1 MARVNSADG
10 FSDGHADG
18 DADGDAVGSSDTAG
32 TSDPVTGIGR
42 RTVLRTGAFGALG
55 AAALWGLGS
64 GREVAAAPAHDGAFG
79 YGVASGDPT
88 ADSVIIWT
96 RFTPRVDGEPALP
109 GSGQGAPTP
118 VRWTVSPTA
127 DCTEAVATGVVTT
140 SPDSDHVVKV
150 DVTGLDPYTEYF
162 YVFAAG
168 DETSEVGRTRTAPDE
183 PGTTHALRF
192 AQVSCANYTGGHFGT
207 YAAIAERDDLDFVL
221 HLGDYFYEYGN
232 GDDRY
237 GPDELIGERD
247 HRPAHEI
254 VSLEDYRTRLAQYRA
269 DPDLREAHRL
279 HPFITAFDDH
289 EITNNAWSDGAEN
302 HNEGEGDYAAR
313 MSASFQAYTEWLPI
327 RVDPATT
334 EDGTV
339 FHRRFTYGDLADLS
353 VVETRQHRSEQVAS
367 FVLIGGPGT
376 NEELNDPDRQIMDGA
391 QMEWLQDGL
400 TAQRRW
406 HLVGNQVMVSPL
418 AWPGQYMGDVQGSV
432 MINGDAWDGYRADQ
446 KSLLTHMARQPAS
459 SGDTVIL
466 TGDIHSCWVEDLVA
480 DPDAVLETAIQSYP
494 PAAQAAAETAAA
506 KGAATPAANPSPAPA
521 AREGSP
527 IPPMIAEPVP
537 VPEQLT
543 FASDPAPAGV
553 EFVCPSISSDGFYEI
568 VRSVLQSPTV
578 SVGAVKLAEA
588 VLGAI
593 NPHLRWMDGIGH
605 GFILIDVT
613 EERVQADFHL
623 TEEPSSSQPDP
634 RVDPSHRPHHRVSFQ
649 TLAGSRATSKAS
661 GPVGPR
667 SDAPRRAECAP
678 APSDDP
684 TSPHPTATEAPT
696 PTGGPTASGSPT
708 PSRTPSPTGTP
719 VPSRT
724 PSRTPAPKPTS
735 EPSRSQSPSRPPRPA
750 PSGSPSWPSAPPSDD
765 PRRHPQPGGSA
776 SPQLNDRLPRT
787 GGEMGGALGLGIAAV
802 AGGLGLTVAARRRRA
817 AAHDAPDAHVA
828 HEDPAASGEDQAD

>member
-1 MARVNSADG
+1 MARVNSADRHSRG
-10 FSDGHADG
+10 RSH
-18 DADGDAVGSSDTAG
+18 
-32 TSDPVTGIGR
+32 TSERADPVDGVGR
-42 RTVLRTGAFGALG
+42 RAVLRTGALGALG

-64 GREVAAAPAHDGAFG
+64 GREAAAAPAHDGSFG

-88 ADSVIIWT
+88 ADSVILWT
-96 RFTPRVDGEPALP
+96 RFTPRVDGEPVLP
-109 GSGQGAPTP
+109 GSGRGAPTA
-118 VRWTVSPTA
+118 VHWTVSPTA
-127 DCTEAVATGVVTT
+127 DCTEAVASGMVTT

-162 YVFAAG
+162 YVFTSG
-168 DETSEVGRTRTAPDE
+168 EQTSEVGRTRTAPDE

-192 AQVSCANYTGGHFGT
+192 AQVSCSNYTGGHFGT

-237 GPDELIGERD
+237 GPDDLIGERD
-247 HRPAHEI
+247 HQPAHET
-254 VSLEDYRTRLAQYRA
+254 VSLEDYRMRLAQYRA

-302 HNEGEGDYAAR
+302 HDEDEGEYAAR
-313 MSASFQAYTEWLPI
+313 MAASFQAYTEWLPI
-327 RVDPATT
+327 RVDPAATD
-334 EDGTV
+334 DGTV

-353 VVETRQHRSEQVAS
+353 VVETRQHRSEQVGS
-367 FVLIGGPGT
+367 FVLIGGPST
-376 NEELNDPDRQIMDGA
+376 NDEIDDPDRRIMDGA

-400 TAQRRW
+400 AQQRRW

-446 KSLLTHMARQPAS
+446 KSLLTHMASQPPS

-466 TGDIHSCWVEDLVA
+466 TGDIHSSWVEDLVA

-494 PAAQAAAETAAA
+494 QAAQAAAEAAT
-506 KGAATPAANPSPAPA
+506 ATPAANPSPAPA
-521 AREGSP
+521 AHEGSP

-537 VPEQLT
+537 VPEQLS
-543 FASDPAPAGV
+543 FASAPAPAGV

-568 VRSVLQSPTV
+568 VRSVLQSPTL

-588 VLGAI
+588 VLGAL

-623 TEEPSSSQPDP
+623 TDDPSSSQPDP
-634 RVDPSHRPHHRVSFQ
+634 RVDPSHRPHHRASFR
-649 TLAGSRATSKAS
+649 TVAGSRVTSEAS

-678 APSDDP
+678 ASSDEP
-684 TSPHPTATEAPT
+684 TAPHPTATEAPT
-696 PTGGPTASGSPT
+696 PTSGPTASPT
-708 PSRTPSPTGTP
+708 PTA
-719 VPSRT
+719 
-724 PSRTPAPKPTS
+724 PA
-735 EPSRSQSPSRPPRPA
+735 EPSRAPSPSKTPRPI

-765 PRRHPQPGGSA
+765 PRQGDPRHGDPRPGGTA
-776 SPQLNDRLPRT
+776 SPQTDDQLPRT
-787 GGEMGGALGLGIAAV
+787 GGELGGELGLGLAAV
-802 AGGLGLTVAARRRRA
+802 AGGIGLTFAARRRRA
-817 AAHDAPDAHVA
+817 VA
-828 HEDPAASGEDQAD
+828 NEESAGSAKDPMD

>member
-10 FSDGHADG
+10 HP
-18 DADGDAVGSSDTAG
+18 G
-32 TSDPVTGIGR
+32 TCETPETPAPRNGIGR
-42 RTVLRTGAFGALG
+42 RDVLRTGAFGALG

-64 GREVAAAPAHDGAFG
+64 GRAAAAAPAHDGAFG

-88 ADSVIIWT
+88 GGSVIIWT
-96 RFTPRVDGEPALP
+96 RFTPRANGEPALP
-109 GSGQGAPTP
+109 GSGRGEPTT

-127 DCTEAVATGVVTT
+127 DCTEAVATGEVTT

-150 DVTGLDPYTEYF
+150 DVTGLAPYTEYF
-162 YVFAAG
+162 FVFTAG

-192 AQVSCANYTGGHFGT
+192 AQVSCSNYTGGHFGT
-207 YAAIAERDDLDFVL
+207 YAAIAERKDLDFVL

-247 HRPAHEI
+247 HQPAHET
-254 VSLEDYRTRLAQYRA
+254 VSLEDYRMRLAQYRA
-269 DPDLREAHRL
+269 DPDLREAHRH

-376 NEELNDPDRQIMDGA
+376 NEELNDPDRRIMDGA
-391 QMEWLQDGL
+391 QMEWLQDGIS
-400 TAQRRW
+400 TPRRW

-432 MINGDAWDGYRADQ
+432 MINGDSWDGYRADQ
-446 KSLLTHMARQPAS
+446 TSLLNHMASQPAS

-466 TGDIHSCWVEDLVA
+466 TGDIHSSWVEDLVA

-494 PAAQAAAETAAA
+494 QAAQAAAEAAT
-506 KGAATPAANPSPAPA
+506 ATPASNPSPAPA

-537 VPEQLT
+537 VPEQLSFT
-543 FASDPAPAGV
+543 SDPAPAGV

-568 VRSVLQSPTV
+568 VRSALQSPTV
-578 SVGAVKLAEA
+578 SVGAVKVAEA

-623 TEEPSSSQPDP
+623 TDEPSPSQPDP
-634 RVDPSHRPHHRVSFQ
+634 RVDPSHRPHHRASFR
-649 TLAGSRATSKAS
+649 TVAGSRVTSEAS

-678 APSDDP
+678 APSDEP
-684 TSPHPTATEAPT
+684 TSPHPTATEDPT
-696 PTGGPTASGSPT
+696 PTGGPTATATPTSTASPSATATASPTSDAPGSP
-708 PSRTPSPTGTP
+708 
-719 VPSRT
+719 
-724 PSRTPAPKPTS
+724 
-735 EPSRSQSPSRPPRPA
+735 SPSKPPRPT

-765 PRRHPQPGGSA
+765 PRHGDPRPGGTA
-776 SPQLNDRLPRT
+776 SPQPNDQLPRT
-787 GGEMGGALGLGIAAV
+787 GGEMGGALGLGLTAV
-802 AGGLGLTVAARRRRA
+802 AGGIGLTLAARRRRA
-817 AAHDAPDAHVA
+817 VA
-828 HEDPAASGEDQAD
+828 NDESAGSAEDPMD

>member
-1 MARVNSADG
+1 MARVDSADG
-10 FSDGHADG
+10 YSDGYP
-18 DADGDAVGSSDTAG
+18 DTAG
-32 TSDPVTGIGR
+32 TADPVDGIGR
-42 RTVLRTGAFGALG
+42 RAVLRTGAFGALG

-64 GREVAAAPAHDGAFG
+64 GREAAAAPAHDGAFG

-88 ADSVIIWT
+88 GDSVIIWT
-96 RFTPRVDGEPALP
+96 RFTPRVGGEPALP
-109 GSGQGAPTP
+109 GSGQGAPTA
-118 VRWTVSPTA
+118 VGWTVSPTA
-127 DCTEAVATGVVTT
+127 DCTEAVASGVVTT

-162 YVFAAG
+162 YVFTAG
-168 DETSEVGRTRTAPDE
+168 EQRSEVGRTRTAPDE
-183 PGTTHALRF
+183 AGTTHALRF
-192 AQVSCANYTGGHFGT
+192 AQVSCSNFTGGHFGT

-247 HRPAHEI
+247 HQPAHET
-254 VSLEDYRTRLAQYRA
+254 VSLEDYRMRLAQYRA

-302 HNEGEGDYAAR
+302 HDDGEGDYAAR
-313 MSASFQAYTEWLPI
+313 MSAAFQAYTEWLPI
-327 RVDPATT
+327 RVDPAST

-353 VVETRQHRSEQVAS
+353 VVETRQHRSEQVGS
-367 FVLIGGPGT
+367 FVVIGGPGT
-376 NEELNDPDRQIMDGA
+376 NEELNDPNRQIMDRA

-400 TAQRRW
+400 TAPRRW

-418 AWPGQYMGDVQGSV
+418 AWPGQYMGDVQGSIMV
-432 MINGDAWDGYRADQ
+432 NGDAWDGYRADQ
-446 KSLLTHMARQPAS
+446 KSLLTHMASQPAS

-466 TGDIHSCWVEDLVA
+466 TGDIHSSWVEDLVA
-480 DPDAVLETAIQSYP
+480 DPEAILENAVQSYP
-494 PAAQAAAETAAA
+494 QAAQAAAETAAA
-506 KGAATPAANPSPAPA
+506 NGTATPASNPSAAPA

-537 VPEQLT
+537 VPEQLS
-543 FASDPAPAGV
+543 FASEPAPAGV

-578 SVGAVKLAEA
+578 SAGAVKVAEA

-623 TEEPSSSQPDP
+623 TDEPSSSQPDP
-634 RVDPSHRPHHRVSFQ
+634 RVDPSHRPHHRASFQ
-649 TLAGSRATSKAS
+649 TLAGSRATSEAS

-678 APSDDP
+678 ATATP
-684 TSPHPTATEAPT
+684 TSTATASPTATQAPT
-696 PTGGPTASGSPT
+696 PTSGPTASPTATSTATATAAPTASPT
-708 PSRTPSPTGTP
+708 ATSGPS
-719 VPSRT
+719 
-724 PSRTPAPKPTS
+724 
-735 EPSRSQSPSRPPRPA
+735 

-765 PRRHPQPGGSA
+765 PLHGDPQPGGTA
-776 SPQLNDRLPRT
+776 SPHQNDQLPRT
-787 GGEMGGALGLGIAAV
+787 GGEMGGALSLGLAAV
-802 AGGLGLTVAARRRRA
+802 VGGIGLTAAARRRRA
-817 AAHDAPDAHVA
+817 VA
-828 HEDPAASGEDQAD
+828 DEGPAASAEDATD